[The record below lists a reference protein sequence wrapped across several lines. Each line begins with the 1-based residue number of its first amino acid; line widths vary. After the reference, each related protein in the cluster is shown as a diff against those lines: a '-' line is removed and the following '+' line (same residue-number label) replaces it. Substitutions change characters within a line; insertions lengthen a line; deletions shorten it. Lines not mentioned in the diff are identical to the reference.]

1 MNKKQEKQITITVI
15 IIILLLSF
23 VVGYT
28 LFSKMSYTYTHEGT
42 NGQEFSFVKTPQ
54 GDHKLNWSVSYR
66 NGMLNY
72 DKNYIT
78 PFSYSPEEVEDIYLE
93 EFKDLFNAAP
103 KIYITRD
110 VNVDLVSDQ
119 QIAVMTF
126 ERVAE
131 RYIKDVSYASI
142 EENERSEFLRIP
154 VKNCGG
160 YDEETLII
168 FFEQGLEDKIY
179 LRDNCVIVEFV
190 EDPVRVATRLTYY
203 IIGVL

>member
-1 MNKKQEKQITITVI
+1 MNKKQERSVAIVII

-28 LFSKMSYTYTHEGT
+28 LFSKMSYSYTYTNPSGD
-42 NGQEFSFVKTPQ
+42 EFDFIKTPQ
-54 GDHKLNWSVSYR
+54 GMHKLNWSVGYR
-66 NGMLNY
+66 NGNVVY
-72 DKNYIT
+72 ERNYIT

-93 EFKDLFNAAP
+93 EFRDLFNSAS

-110 VNVDLVSDQ
+110 VNVDLDSDQ

-131 RYIKDVSYASI
+131 RYAKDISYAAH
-142 EENERSEFLRIP
+142 EENERSEFLGIP
-154 VKNCGG
+154 VKTCGG
-160 YDEETLII
+160 YNGETLII
-168 FFEQGLEDKIY
+168 SFEQGDEDKIY
-179 LRDNCVIVEFV
+179 LEDNCVIAEFSG
-190 EDPVRVATRLTYY
+190 DPVRVATRMTYY